1 MRLLV
6 ADDYEIVR
14 RGLRSLL
21 LEQPNFTVCGEAV
34 DGQDAIEKARDLK
47 PDVVVMDVSMPR
59 LNGLE
64 ATREIRRTLPECEV
78 LILSQHESAEM
89 ARQALKAGA
98 RGYVVK
104 SSVSKDLISALTKLS
119 RGEYFF
125 DPAILDQAPSLHTDI
140 HEILQRSA
148 AFEHAL
154 RQSEEL
160 YRSTFQSA
168 GVGVAHVSP
177 EGRWLRVNKKLCD
190 IVGYSEP
197 ELLNLTFQQI
207 THPDDLPSNLDHTKK
222 LLNGTLDTF
231 AMEKRYIR
239 KDGSHV
245 WINLTV
251 SCIRDAG
258 GKLNHFISVI
268 EDINARKAAEN
279 ALRESEQRY
288 RSVTDAAPLM
298 VWMSGADKL
307 CYYFNKGWLDFVG
320 RTLEQEAGNGWAV
333 NVHPDDL
340 DRCLQIYSSSFDAR
354 LPFEMEYRLRH
365 HAGQYRW
372 IFDRGLPRYAPDG
385 RFEGYVGGC
394 LDIHDRKEAAE
405 KVRLAEETLRLM
417 KIQDEERRK
426 IARELHDSAGQ
437 TLTAL
442 DLSLAQLL
450 DRAQVVAPELAKQ
463 GKEIEAIVQQLF
475 REIRTTSYLLHP
487 PLLDE
492 AGLSSAL
499 NWYVQGVAERSGI
512 QINLSVSDDVGRLPA
527 EMELAVFRMVQEC
540 LTNIHRHAES
550 RTASIRLARR
560 QDGLWIE
567 VRDEGKGISG
577 DRLAEIQS
585 RGSGVGIGGIRE
597 RLRQFGG
604 EMRIESNSSG
614 TTVFASIPLPKGA
627 SSEDQ
632 EPSRAAV

>member
-1 MRLLV
+1 
-6 ADDYEIVR
+6 
-14 RGLRSLL
+14 
-21 LEQPNFTVCGEAV
+21 
-34 DGQDAIEKARDLK
+34 
-47 PDVVVMDVSMPR
+47 MPR

-64 ATREIRRTLPECEV
+64 ATREIRRTLPDCEV

-98 RGYVVK
+98 GGYVVK

-125 DPAILDQAPSLHTDI
+125 DRAILDQAPSVHPGI
-140 HEILQRSA
+140 QEILERSA

-177 EGRWLRVNKKLCD
+177 EGRWLRVNRKLCD

-207 THPDDLPSNLDHTKK
+207 THPDDLPSDLGQTEK
-222 LLNGTLDTF
+222 LLDGTLDMF
-231 AMEKRYIR
+231 SMEKRYIR
-239 KDGSHV
+239 KNGSHV

-251 SCIRDAG
+251 SCMRDAT
-258 GKLNHFISVI
+258 GKPDHFISVI
-268 EDINARKAAEN
+268 EDINARKDAEN

-288 RSVTDAAPLM
+288 RTVTDAAPLM
-298 VWMSGADKL
+298 VWMSGTDKL

-320 RTLEQEAGNGWAV
+320 RTLEQEAANGWAM
-333 NVHPDDL
+333 NVHPDDF
-340 DRCLQIYSSSFDAR
+340 DRCLETYSSSFDAR

-365 HAGQYRW
+365 HTGQYRW

-385 RFEGYVGGC
+385 TFEGYVGGC
-394 LDIHDRKEAAE
+394 LDIHDRKEAGE

-450 DRAQVVAPELAKQ
+450 DRARVVAPELAKQ
-463 GKEIEAIVQQLF
+463 GKEIEVMVQQLF

-492 AGLSSAL
+492 AGLFSAL

-512 QINLSVSDDVGRLPA
+512 KIDLSISDDVGRLPA
-527 EMELAVFRMVQEC
+527 EMELAIFRMVQEC

-550 RTASIRLARR
+550 KTASIRLARQEER
-560 QDGLWIE
+560 LWIE
-567 VRDEGKGISG
+567 VRDEGKGIPG
-577 DRLAEIQS
+577 QRLAEIQS

-597 RLRQFGG
+597 RLRQFHG

-614 TTVFASIPLPKGA
+614 TTVFASIPLPSNA
-627 SSEDQ
+627 SAEDQ
-632 EPSRAAV
+632 EPFRAAV